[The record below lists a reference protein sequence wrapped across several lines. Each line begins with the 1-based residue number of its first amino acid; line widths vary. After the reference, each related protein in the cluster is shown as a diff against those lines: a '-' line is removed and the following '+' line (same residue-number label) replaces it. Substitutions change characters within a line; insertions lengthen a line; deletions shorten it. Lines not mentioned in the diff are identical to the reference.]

1 MLDGLPV
8 CGSVMEASVADINR
22 ASQRAKRARW
32 RQTGT
37 TLPAVFANGMFI
49 GQHGSWN
56 RRPHSGYKVIFVPFE
71 SGRPSGAPVDVLT
84 GFLSEEDEAYGR
96 PAGVAARPAGRVA
109 RGRRRGQWGLAR
121 DRSALNPDRCHCQTP
136 LCRASRDPDVIVA

>member
-1 MLDGLPV
+1 MEPALPILT
-8 CGSVMEASVADINR
+8 GRRSGPR
-22 ASQRAKRARW
+22 RARW

-56 RRPHSGYKVIFVPFE
+56 RRPHSGYKVIFVPFK

-84 GFLSEEDEAYGR
+84 GFPQRGR
-96 PAGVAARPAGRVA
+96 RSLRPAGRCGA
-109 RGRRRGQWGLAR
+109 RTSKAR
-121 DRSALNPDRCHCQTP
+121 CSWPTMWAMWSG
-136 LCRASRDPDVIVA
+136 A